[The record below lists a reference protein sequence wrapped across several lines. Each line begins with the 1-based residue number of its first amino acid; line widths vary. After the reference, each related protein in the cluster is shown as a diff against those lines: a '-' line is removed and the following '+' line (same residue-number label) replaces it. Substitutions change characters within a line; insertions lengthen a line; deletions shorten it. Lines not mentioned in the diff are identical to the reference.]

1 MIHTEK
7 NVEKSKAAKYHT
19 CQKHLSGFG
28 GRRFITQSSDG
39 TRGKPETK
47 EI

>member
-1 MIHTEK
+1 MQK
-7 NVEKSKAAKYHT
+7 KFVEKSKAAKYHT
-19 CQKHLSGFG
+19 RQKHLSGFG

-39 TRGKPETK
+39 TRGKSKTK